1 MPFSRARKQAYKVM
15 AEFISGV
22 GIISNVLNLIV
33 ISLGGY
39 FVYVKIIDIGD
50 FCLHIPCMLTSLCNL
65 LKGLLT

>member
-1 MPFSRARKQAYKVM
+1 M

-50 FCLHIPCMLTSLCNL
+50 LFAYTLYVNFFMQPIKRLT
-65 LKGLLT
+65 K